1 MSQDIR
7 WLTVAEVRALH
18 DRALRQD
25 GGLPGLRDQGLLE
38 SAIQRPVNKWQYEN
52 AGMSELA
59 ASYAYGLAMNH
70 PFLDGNK
77 RVALQSIRA
86 FLFYNGIRFEPME
99 ADAVRYIL
107 RLAAGELKEDELA
120 EWIERSSRPRE

>member
-38 SAIQRPVNKWQYEN
+38 SALQRPVNKWQYEN

-59 ASYAYGLAMNH
+59 ASYAYGLAMTH
-70 PFLDGNK
+70 PFLYGTK
-77 RVALQSIRA
+77 RVALQSLRA
-86 FLFYNGIRFEPME
+86 FLFCDGIRFEPME

-107 RLAAGELKEDELA
+107 RRAAGELKEDELA